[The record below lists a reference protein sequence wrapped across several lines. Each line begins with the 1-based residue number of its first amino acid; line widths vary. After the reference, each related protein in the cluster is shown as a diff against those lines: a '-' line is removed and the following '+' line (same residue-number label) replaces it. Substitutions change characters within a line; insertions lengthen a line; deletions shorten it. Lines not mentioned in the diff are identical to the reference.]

1 MTACKQCGEDVL
13 LLFYLFICL
22 FIFHLFSP
30 FLQIAVCA
38 DVKEVLLSDG
48 NEKAIQSILAFWT
61 GVALFQYLVRCPFP
75 T

>member
-1 MTACKQCGEDVL
+1 MTACKQRAEDVL
-13 LLFYLFICL
+13 LLFYLFIYLFVCL
-22 FIFHLFSP
+22 FSSCFP

-61 GVALFQYLVRCPFP
+61 GM
-75 T
+75 